1 MQTQNAVALHRFY
14 IELAQSY
21 PRYVNKE
28 GEMKLFW
35 GKKAFVFLMILAVM
49 ILFTA
54 QAPAEIYRWVDEN
67 GVTHF
72 SDQPPP
78 SSYNKKV
85 ETVDPSK
92 SGSLT
97 VMEGGGQIPTPS
109 VYLKELF
116 SREEKEGLNKN
127 ASVVIYTTAT

>member
-1 MQTQNAVALHRFY
+1 
-14 IELAQSY
+14 
-21 PRYVNKE
+21 
-28 GEMKLFW
+28 MKLFL
-35 GKKAFVFLMILAVM
+35 GRTAVVFLMILAM
-49 ILFTA
+49 MTLFTS

-78 SSYNKKV
+78 NSYDKKV

-92 SGSLT
+92 SGNLT
-97 VMEGGGQIPTPS
+97 VIEGSGQKFTPS

-116 SREEKEGLNKN
+116 SREDKKEINKN
-127 ASVVIYTTAT
+127 TSVVIYTTAT